1 LTDAAPLFLMA
12 PLTQG
17 RNGDFRPGR
26 QPWNCI
32 EDLRVIARRRIPRA
46 LFDYIDRGSYDELTW
61 NRNRDDLRKLQL
73 RQRVMVDV
81 SNLSVATTVLGE
93 PWAMPLGLAPTG
105 LTGFFHRDGEIE
117 AARAA
122 RAAGVPFTLS
132 TMSIC
137 SIEDVRAAVEGS
149 FWFQLYLMRDRGFNE
164 ALIARAREASC
175 PALMLTLDLPLQA
188 LRRRDPKN
196 GLSVPPRL
204 TPANALEI
212 LLRPRWLASVLLGKR
227 RTLGNLA
234 AFFPDRGIGEL
245 SEWVGEQFDPS
256 ISWKDVAWVRERWPG
271 KLIVKGILDAED
283 ARLARSHGVDAIVVS
298 NHGGRQLDG
307 ATSTIAALPHVV
319 DAVAGGC
326 EVLLDGGITSGQDVL
341 KALALGARAC
351 LIGKAFLYGLAANG
365 GDGVSLALQIIR
377 KELEISMALC
387 GESDVRSAGPHLL
400 VH

>member
-1 LTDAAPLFLMA
+1 VIKTDGRRPFL
-12 PLTQG
+12 PEG
-17 RNGDFRPGR
+17 SGGDFRRGR
-26 QPWNCI
+26 QPFNSI
-32 EDLRVIARRRIPRA
+32 EDLRFIARRRIPRA

-61 NRNRDDLRKLQL
+61 NRNRDDLRDLKL
-73 RQRVMVDV
+73 RQRVMADV

-93 PWAMPLGLAPTG
+93 PWSMPLGLAPTG

-122 RAAGVPFTLS
+122 QAAGVPFTLS

-137 SIEDVRAAVEGS
+137 SIEDVRAAVQGN

-164 ALIARAREASC
+164 ALITRAREARCS
-175 PALMLTLDLPLQA
+175 ALMLTLDLPLQA

-204 TPANALEI
+204 TAANALEI
-212 LLRPRWLASVLLGKR
+212 LLRPRWLSSVLLGKR

-234 AFFPDRGIGEL
+234 AFFPDRGIAEL
-245 SEWVGEQFDPS
+245 SEWVGGQFDPS

-271 KLIVKGILDAED
+271 KLIVKGILDSED
-283 ARLARSHGVDAIVVS
+283 ARLARAHGVDAIVVS

-307 ATSTIAALPHVV
+307 TTSTIAALPHVV

-351 LIGKAFLYGLAANG
+351 LTGKAFLYGLAANG
-365 GDGVSLALQIIR
+365 ERGVTLALDILR

-387 GESDVRSAGPHLL
+387 GEKDVREVGKQVL
-400 VH
+400 V